1 MRRGVPPAPLPA
13 EGSEASRGPAWRS
26 RPDEASL
33 SSVFRSVAVPQTGS
47 SARRF
52 LAFAGPGFL
61 VAVGYMD
68 PGNWATDIAGGSAFG
83 YELLSVVLLSGLMAI
98 LLQALSA
105 KLGIVTG
112 RDLAQACRDAYPPK
126 VNIALWLLAEV
137 GICACDLAELLG
149 TALGLKLLFG
159 LPVVIGVCL
168 TVLDVLVVLALQR
181 YGFRRLE
188 ALVIALVAMVAA
200 CLLAEVVLARPN
212 FGALLWGFAPRA
224 DIVTNREALYL
235 AVGVIGATIM
245 PHNLYLHSSIVQT
258 RRYALTVPGRRDA
271 VRLVGLD
278 SALAL
283 GAATLVNVAILV
295 LAAATFHAGGLTRIA
310 DIADAHRLLTPLL
323 GSGAAILF
331 ALGLLAS
338 GQNSAITA
346 TLTGQIVMEGFVRL
360 RLTPWKRRLATRL
373 LAAAPAV
380 VAVAVV
386 GDAVVG
392 KLLVLSQVVL
402 ALQLPFAVVP
412 LVMFTG
418 DRAKMGPFTN
428 GRATALLAWTA
439 ALLIVALNLVLIA
452 QVVWPHA

>member
-1 MRRGVPPAPLPA
+1 MNGEAPSAPVVSATPA
-13 EGSEASRGPAWRS
+13 ASRPAWRS
-26 RPDEASL
+26 QPDEASL
-33 SSVFRSVAVPQTGS
+33 SGVFRSVAVPETGS
-47 SARRF
+47 GARRF

-105 KLGIVTG
+105 KLGIVAG
-112 RDLAQACRDAYPPK
+112 RDLAQACRDAYPPR

-159 LPVVIGVCL
+159 LPLVVGVCL

-188 ALVIALVAMVAA
+188 AL
-200 CLLAEVVLARPN
+200 
-212 FGALLWGFAPRA
+212 LWGFAPRA

-235 AVGVIGATIM
+235 AVGVVGATIM

-258 RRYALTVPGRRDA
+258 RRYALTPAGRSQA
-271 VRLVGLD
+271 VRLAGLD

-283 GAATLVNVAILV
+283 GAATVVNVAILV

-323 GSGAAILF
+323 GSGAATLF

-373 LAAAPAV
+373 LAAAPAA

-386 GDAVVG
+386 GEAVVG

-418 DRAKMGPFTN
+418 DRSKMGPFAN
-428 GRATALLAWTA
+428 GKATALLAWA
-439 ALLIVALNLVLIA
+439 AAGLIVALNLVLIA
-452 QVVWPHA
+452 QVIWPHV

>member
-1 MRRGVPPAPLPA
+1 MDVPP
-13 EGSEASRGPAWRS
+13 G
-26 RPDEASL
+26 
-33 SSVFRSVAVPQTGS
+33 GS
-47 SARRF
+47 SLRRF

-68 PGNWATDIAGGSAFG
+68 AGNWATDIAGGSAFG

-112 RDLAQACRDAYPPK
+112 RDLAQACRDTYTPAA
-126 VNIALWLLAEV
+126 NITLWLLAEA

-159 LPVVIGVCL
+159 LPLVLGVCL

-188 ALVIALVAMVAA
+188 ALVIALIATVAA
-200 CLLAEVVLARPN
+200 CLLAEVVLARPDVS
-212 FGALLWGFAPRA
+212 ALLWGFLPRRE
-224 DIVTNREALYL
+224 IVTNRQALYL

-258 RRYALTVPGRRDA
+258 RRYALTTPGRKEA
-271 VRLVGLD
+271 IRLASLD
-278 SALAL
+278 SGLAL

-295 LAAATFHAGGLTRIA
+295 LAAATFHAGGLTRVV
-310 DIADAHRLLTPLL
+310 DIAQAHRLLAPLL
-323 GSGAAILF
+323 GSGAATLF

-346 TLTGQIVMEGFVRL
+346 TLTGQIVMEGFVKL
-360 RLTPWKRRLATRL
+360 RMAPWKRRLLTRL
-373 LAAAPAV
+373 LAAAPTA
-380 VAVAVV
+380 VAVAVL
-386 GDAVVG
+386 GDAVLG

-402 ALQLPFAVVP
+402 ALQLPFAVLP
-412 LVMFTG
+412 LIMFTG
-418 DRAKMGPFTN
+418 DKAKMGGFANAPWISV
-428 GRATALLAWTA
+428 LAWSA
-439 ALLIVALNLVLIA
+439 AALIVALNLVLIVQA
-452 QVVWPHA
+452 VSPSQRS

>member
-1 MRRGVPPAPLPA
+1 MRRGGASEDPA
-13 EGSEASRGPAWRS
+13 EEPKAAAARPAWPS
-26 RPDEASL
+26 SPDEASL
-33 SSVFRSVAVPQTGS
+33 SGVFRSVAVPQTGS
-47 SARRF
+47 GARRF

-112 RDLAQACRDAYPPK
+112 RDLAQACRDAYAPR
-126 VNIALWLLAEV
+126 VAVALWLLAEV

-159 LPVVIGVCL
+159 LPLTLGVCL

-188 ALVIALVAMVAA
+188 ALVIALIATVAA

-212 FGALLWGFAPRA
+212 LAAVMWGFAPRA
-224 DIVTNREALYL
+224 DILTNRQALYL
-235 AVGVIGATIM
+235 SVGVIGATIM

-258 RRYALTVPGRRDA
+258 RRYALTAAGRGEA
-271 VRLVGLD
+271 VRLSGLD

-283 GAATLVNVAILV
+283 GAATVVNVAILV

-310 DIADAHRLLTPLL
+310 DIAQADRLLAPLL
-323 GSGAAILF
+323 GSGAATLF

-346 TLTGQIVMEGFVRL
+346 TLTGQIVMEGFVKL
-360 RLTPWKRRLATRL
+360 RLAPWKRRLATRL
-373 LAAAPAV
+373 LAAAPAA

-392 KLLVLSQVVL
+392 RLLVLSQVVL

-412 LVMFTG
+412 LVLFTG
-418 DRAKMGPFTN
+418 DRSKMGGFAN
-428 GRATALLAWTA
+428 GPWTAGLAWSATG
-439 ALLIVALNLVLIA
+439 LIVALNLILIA
-452 QVVWPHA
+452 QVIWPHA

>member
-1 MRRGVPPAPLPA
+1 MSGA
-13 EGSEASRGPAWRS
+13 PAWRS

-33 SSVFRSVAVPQTGS
+33 SGVFRSVAVPQTGS
-47 SARRF
+47 GARRF

-105 KLGIVTG
+105 KLGVVTG
-112 RDLAQACRDAYPPK
+112 RDLAQACRDAYPPR
-126 VNIALWLLAEV
+126 VNICLWVLAEV

-159 LPVVIGVCL
+159 LPLAIGVCL

-188 ALVIALVAMVAA
+188 ALVIALIATVAA

-212 FGALLWGFAPRA
+212 LGALLWGFAPRA
-224 DIVTNREALYL
+224 DILTNREALYL

-258 RRYALTVPGRRDA
+258 RRYALTVPGRKDA
-271 VRLVGLD
+271 VRLAGLD

-323 GSGAAILF
+323 GSGAATLF

-439 ALLIVALNLVLIA
+439 ALLIVVLNLVLIA
-452 QVVWPHA
+452 QVIWPHA